1 MFFLFDSFLMRLILN
16 EKIIFDEF
24 KIKVETLK
32 NNTIKFKQLCY
43 FSRSKHAK
51 DST

>member
-1 MFFLFDSFLMRLILN
+1 MFFLFGSFLMYLILN
-16 EKIIFDEF
+16 EKRIFNGF

-32 NNTIKFKQLCY
+32 NNTIKFKQMCY